1 MQFINFNGT
10 IHRSDE
16 PLIQVSN
23 RGFKYG
29 DGFFESMVMFNRKLP
44 LLDLHRS
51 RIEYTAD
58 ALFMQLPTNFALQ
71 TIENHILELAEAN
84 KNIQNA
90 RVRMQFYRKGD
101 GLYLPDTDD
110 TGYVIT
116 MDVIENSSFRIGDGL
131 LAGLRTD
138 FFKPVYHL
146 SDLKIS
152 SALPYV
158 QFAQFASADKVDEII
173 LLNNHSKV
181 CETIYSNVFM
191 VLKNK
196 LVTPDLDSGCVNGV
210 MRSYLLSELEGNIEE
225 RTISPEELLEADE
238 IILTNAVKGI
248 QWIRQLGNMKYT
260 NKKAV
265 ELTDFL
271 NKLLLTRF

>member
-10 IHRSDE
+10 IHRVDE
-16 PLIQVSN
+16 PLILVGN

-44 LLDLHRS
+44 LLDLHRN

-58 ALFMQLPTNFALQ
+58 ALFMQLPANFSLQ
-71 TIENHILELAEAN
+71 TIENQILELAAAN
-84 KNIQNA
+84 KNMQNA

-101 GLYLPDTDD
+101 GLYLPDNDAI
-110 TGYVIT
+110 GYIIT
-116 MDVIENSSFRIGDGL
+116 IDPIENNSFRAGEGL
-131 LAGLRTD
+131 VAGLRTD
-138 FFKPVYHL
+138 FFKPIYHL

-158 QFAQFASADKVDEII
+158 QFAQFAASDKVGEMI
-173 LLNNHSKV
+173 LLNNHSKI
-181 CETIYSNVFM
+181 CEAIYSNVFI
-191 VLKNK
+191 VLKDK

-210 MRSYLLSELEGNIEE
+210 MRSYLLSELEDNIEE
-225 RTISPEELLEADE
+225 RTINSEELLEADE
-238 IILTNAVKGI
+238 ILLTNAVKGI
-248 QWIRQLGNMKYT
+248 QWVRQLGTMKYT

-271 NKLLLTRF
+271 NQHLLTRF

>member
-16 PLIQVSN
+16 PLIQVGN

-71 TIENHILELAEAN
+71 TIENQILELAEAN

-110 TGYVIT
+110 TGYIIT

-131 LAGLRTD
+131 QAGLRTD

-248 QWIRQLGNMKYT
+248 QWIRQLGTMKYT
-260 NKKAV
+260 NKKAE

-271 NKLLLTRF
+271 NKHLLTRF